1 MADENPNEASDL
13 QPLLLVESALFSAG
27 RPLTQEEIAAV
38 TGLEDAIAGLYLK
51 KLAQSYS
58 RRETSIEI
66 IKAGR
71 KYAMRLKEPYVP
83 KVSSLAEPEIPQKL
97 IRTAALIAY
106 HQPMKQSE
114 LVDMYGAKV
123 YDHVKELVRLGLV
136 LSRKDGGTKVLT
148 TTQRFAE
155 VFGIGSVSKKKVKG
169 FVKERAI
176 EKIVRLSGM
185 SLDSFDEA
193 SEKGDDASDPHVE
206 GDEKE
211 EGSQEVQEV

>member
-1 MADENPNEASDL
+1 MADENTNEAGDL

-27 RPLTQEEIAAV
+27 RPLTQEEITTV
-38 TGLEDAIAGLYLK
+38 TGLEDAIVGLYLK

-83 KVSSLAEPEIPQKL
+83 KVSSLAAPEIPQKL

-123 YDHVKELVRLGLV
+123 YDHVKELVKLGLV
-136 LSRKDGGTKVLT
+136 LSRKDRGTKVLT

-155 VFGIGSVSKKKVKG
+155 VFGIGSISKKKVKG
-169 FVKERAI
+169 FVKDRAI
-176 EKIVRLSGM
+176 EKIGRLSGM
-185 SLDSFDEA
+185 SLESFDQA

-206 GDEKE
+206 RDEKE
-211 EGSQEVQEV
+211 EGGQEVQEE

>member
-1 MADENPNEASDL
+1 MADENTDEAGDL

-27 RPLTQEEIAAV
+27 KPLTLEEIAAV
-38 TGLEDAIAGLYLK
+38 TGLEDAMVGLYLK

-58 RRETSIEI
+58 RRETSVEI

-71 KYAMRLKEPYVP
+71 KYAMRLKEAYVP
-83 KVSSLAEPEIPQKL
+83 KVSSLAAPEIPQKL

-123 YDHVKELVRLGLV
+123 YDHVKELVKLGLV
-136 LSRKDGGTKVLT
+136 LSRKDRGTKVLT

-169 FVKERAI
+169 FVKDRAI
-176 EKIVRLSGM
+176 EKIIRLSGM
-185 SLDSFDEA
+185 SLESFDQS
-193 SEKGDDASDPHVE
+193 SEKGEDASDPHIE

-211 EGSQEVQEV
+211 EGGQ